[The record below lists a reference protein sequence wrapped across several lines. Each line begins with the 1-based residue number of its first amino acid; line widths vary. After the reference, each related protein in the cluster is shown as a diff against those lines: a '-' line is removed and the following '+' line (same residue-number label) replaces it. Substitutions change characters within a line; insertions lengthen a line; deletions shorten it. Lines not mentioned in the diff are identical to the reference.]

1 MKNKGFDQ
9 EYKNWL
15 REIKEKIKGAQIRA
29 ALSAN
34 RELLDFYYDL
44 GRMITEKDSIWGSR
58 FLEILSI
65 DLKKEF
71 PQMQGFSVTNLKY
84 CRLFFK
90 YFLISPQAG
99 DELEKSSKSQFYQ
112 AVVRIPWGHIK
123 LLIDKIKDHNE
134 ALFYIN
140 QTVENGWSRN
150 VLVLQIKSNLFE
162 RSGKAVTNFKN
173 TLPEHMSDLA
183 QQTIKDPYRF
193 DFMTMTKPF
202 IERDIENQLTDNIS
216 KFLLELGK
224 GFAFVGRQFHLEV
237 GDSDYYIDLL
247 FYHIKLKS
255 YVVIVLNC
263 M

>member
-1 MKNKGFDQ
+1 MRNLFNQ

-44 GRMITEKDSIWGSR
+44 GRMILEKDSVWGSR
-58 FLEILSI
+58 LLERLSI

-84 CRLFFK
+84 CRLFYK
-90 YFLISPQAG
+90 YFSISPQTGDELGKIKSPRTG
-99 DELEKSSKSQFYQ
+99 DELEESSKSQFYQ

-123 LLIDKIKDHNE
+123 LLIDKIKDHSE

-140 QTVENGWSRN
+140 QTIENGWGRD
-150 VLVLQIKSNLFE
+150 VLALQIKSNLFK

-173 TLPEHMSDLA
+173 TLPEPMSDLA

-193 DFMTMTKPF
+193 DFMT
-202 IERDIENQLTDNIS
+202 EAVSRQS
-216 KFLLELGK
+216 K
-224 GFAFVGRQFHLEV
+224 
-237 GDSDYYIDLL
+237 
-247 FYHIKLKS
+247 KLKPDFKKN
-255 YVVIVLNC
+255 L
-263 M
+263 